1 VILLLRML
9 LCEWKKLRASSI
21 WLPVCVAPLLA
32 FIIGDFTANMDLGL
46 EAKGI
51 SWFLLYAGI
60 VRIHATIFLPLL
72 AGILA
77 SLICRTEHLSG
88 GWKQLLALP
97 ISRTNVYITKF
108 FYVLLFLAVIQVLVL
123 LGMVLGGVLFLHLHA
138 PVPWSMLIQGFVEG
152 WMATIPLAALQLW
165 VSIWW
170 KSFAAPFA
178 LNVVFTIPSA
188 AIGSSNVYAPI
199 YPWAQPMLAM
209 LPNAHAGLT
218 VTSTMAVT
226 VALSGVVFIVGGWL
240 YFQKGFI
247 G

>member
-1 VILLLRML
+1 MGYVP
-9 LCEWKKLRASSI
+9 KSI
-21 WLPVCVAPLLA
+21 
-32 FIIGDFTANMDLGL
+32 TM
-46 EAKGI
+46 EK
-51 SWFLLYAGI
+51 
-60 VRIHATIFLPLL
+60 T
-72 AGILA
+72 
-77 SLICRTEHLSG
+77 LIRQE
-88 GWKQLLALP
+88 K
-97 ISRTNVYITKF
+97 
-108 FYVLLFLAVIQVLVL
+108 
-123 LGMVLGGVLFLHLHA
+123 HLHA

-178 LNVVFTIPSA
+178 LNVVFTIPA
-188 AIGSSNVYAPI
+188 TVIGSSNAYAPM

-226 VALSGVVFIVGGWL
+226 VALSGAVFIVGSWL